1 MNSVLAGSPPSHLRG
16 GHRPEKYSKY
26 FFFSDDAQRD
36 EKIDRRREY
45 LEELFLKFGKDFHAT
60 HS

>member
-1 MNSVLAGSPPSHLRG
+1 MNSVLAGSPPSHLRD

-36 EKIDRRREY
+36 EKIDRRQEY

>member
-1 MNSVLAGSPPSHLRG
+1 MSSVLAGSPPSHLRG
-16 GHRPEKYSKY
+16 GHGPEKYSKY

-36 EKIDRRREY
+36 EKIDRRQEY